1 MHDNCEL
8 DRLMEL
14 VRERKFRALREI
26 LIEMNEVDIAGFLDE
41 LEVEQ
46 EILVFRLL
54 PKDLAAEVFAY
65 LENVEDQ
72 EKLISVLSDKE
83 LREVLDELY
92 MDETVDLIEDMPAN
106 LVSRILRNTNS
117 SARSQINKLLNY
129 PKDSA
134 GSLIDR
140 KSVV

>member
-54 PKDLAAEVFAY
+54 PKELAAEVFAY

-83 LREVLDELY
+83 LREVLDAVSYTHLRAH
-92 MDETVDLIEDMPAN
+92 ETA
-106 LVSRILRNTNS
+106 
-117 SARSQINKLLNY
+117 
-129 PKDSA
+129 
-134 GSLIDR
+134 
-140 KSVV
+140 

>member
-54 PKDLAAEVFAY
+54 PKDLAAEVFA
-65 LENVEDQ
+65 
-72 EKLISVLSDKE
+72 
-83 LREVLDELY
+83 
-92 MDETVDLIEDMPAN
+92 
-106 LVSRILRNTNS
+106 
-117 SARSQINKLLNY
+117 
-129 PKDSA
+129 
-134 GSLIDR
+134 
-140 KSVV
+140 